1 MDLVHALK
9 EYLNYVSVE
18 RGCSRNTVLAY
29 GRDLRSYVLG
39 LRDEG
44 ITLPDQVTRDRIE
57 GHVSHLRASGLSIAS
72 VERAIS
78 AIKGFHRFMVAERIT
93 TAHPAADLPLP
104 KKPSRLPDVIGREQA
119 AALLDQPFP
128 KTPAGQRDHAIL
140 EVLYGCGLRVSEL
153 CGLDLRRVM
162 LDEQVLRVVGKG
174 DKERVVPIVG
184 TAAATLADYLENWR
198 SGLVS
203 PLVSNSAVFLNNRG
217 RRLSRQSV
225 HTLVAKAGAVV
236 GIDGLHPHTLR
247 HSFATHMLEGGADLR
262 IVQELLGHADISTTQ
277 LYTHLDRSH
286 LREGSREAPPRAP
299 SEPRGRMPASRFP
312 SPAVATG
319 ASTSDNAGPDSR
331 ELHLHRF
338 DKSLRVGRDF
348 LEALTDAN
356 LAAPLSPCPNVVW
369 RKRMFPQA
377 LGTPASR
384 PVAAECR

>member
-1 MDLVHALK
+1 VDLARALK

-57 GHVSHLRASGLSIAS
+57 GHVSRLRASGLSIAS
-72 VERAIS
+72 IERAIS

-104 KKPSRLPDVIGREQA
+104 KKPSRLPDVISREQA

-128 KTPAGQRDHAIL
+128 ETPAGQRDHAIL

-184 TAAATLADYLENWR
+184 TAARALDDYLEHWR
-198 SGLVS
+198 SCLVS
-203 PLVSNSAVFLNNRG
+203 PRVSNSAVFLNNRG

-225 HTLVAKAGAVV
+225 HALVAKAGAVV
-236 GIDGLHPHTLR
+236 GIDGLHPHALR

-286 LREGSREAPPRAP
+286 LREVYLVAHPRAH
-299 SEPRGRMPASRFP
+299 S
-312 SPAVATG
+312 
-319 ASTSDNAGPDSR
+319 
-331 ELHLHRF
+331 
-338 DKSLRVGRDF
+338 
-348 LEALTDAN
+348 
-356 LAAPLSPCPNVVW
+356 
-369 RKRMFPQA
+369 
-377 LGTPASR
+377 
-384 PVAAECR
+384 

>member
-184 TAAATLADYLENWR
+184 TAARALDDYLEHWR
-198 SGLVS
+198 PCLVS
-203 PLVSNSAVFLNNRG
+203 PRVSTSAVFLNNRG

-225 HTLVAKAGAVV
+225 HALVAKAGAVV

-286 LREGSREAPPRAP
+286 LREVYLEAHPRAH
-299 SEPRGRMPASRFP
+299 S
-312 SPAVATG
+312 
-319 ASTSDNAGPDSR
+319 
-331 ELHLHRF
+331 
-338 DKSLRVGRDF
+338 
-348 LEALTDAN
+348 
-356 LAAPLSPCPNVVW
+356 
-369 RKRMFPQA
+369 
-377 LGTPASR
+377 
-384 PVAAECR
+384 

>member
-286 LREGSREAPPRAP
+286 LCEVYLEAHPRAH
-299 SEPRGRMPASRFP
+299 S
-312 SPAVATG
+312 
-319 ASTSDNAGPDSR
+319 
-331 ELHLHRF
+331 
-338 DKSLRVGRDF
+338 
-348 LEALTDAN
+348 
-356 LAAPLSPCPNVVW
+356 
-369 RKRMFPQA
+369 
-377 LGTPASR
+377 
-384 PVAAECR
+384 

>member
-1 MDLVHALK
+1 M
-9 EYLNYVSVE
+9 
-18 RGCSRNTVLAY
+18 LAY

-57 GHVSHLRASGLSIAS
+57 GHVSRLRASGLSIAS
-72 VERAIS
+72 IERAIS

-104 KKPSRLPDVIGREQA
+104 KKPSRLPDVISREQA

-128 KTPAGQRDHAIL
+128 ETPAGQRDHAIL

-184 TAAATLADYLENWR
+184 TAARALDDYLEHWR
-198 SGLVS
+198 SCLVS
-203 PLVSNSAVFLNNRG
+203 PRVSNSAVFLNNRG

-225 HTLVAKAGAVV
+225 HALVAKAGAVV
-236 GIDGLHPHTLR
+236 GIDGLHPHALR

-286 LREGSREAPPRAP
+286 LREVYLVAHPRAH
-299 SEPRGRMPASRFP
+299 S
-312 SPAVATG
+312 
-319 ASTSDNAGPDSR
+319 
-331 ELHLHRF
+331 
-338 DKSLRVGRDF
+338 
-348 LEALTDAN
+348 
-356 LAAPLSPCPNVVW
+356 
-369 RKRMFPQA
+369 
-377 LGTPASR
+377 
-384 PVAAECR
+384 

>member
-1 MDLVHALK
+1 MDLARALK
-9 EYLNYVSVE
+9 EYLNYVAVE

-44 ITLPDQVTRDRIE
+44 VTRPDEVTRDFIE
-57 GHVSHLRASGLSIAS
+57 RHVSRLRESGLSIAS

-104 KKPSRLPDVIGREQA
+104 KKPSRLPDVISREQA
-119 AALLDQPFP
+119 ARLLDQPFP
-128 KTPAGQRDHAIL
+128 ETAAGQRDRAIL

-184 TAAATLADYLENWR
+184 TAARALDDYLEHWR
-198 SGLVS
+198 PELVS
-203 PLVSNSAVFLNNRG
+203 ARVSTSAVFLNNRG

-225 HTLVAKAGAVV
+225 HTLVARSGAVV
-236 GIDGLHPHTLR
+236 GIEGLHPHTLR

-262 IVQELLGHADISTTQ
+262 VVQELLGHADISTTQ

-286 LREGSREAPPRAP
+286 IREVYLEAHPRAK
-299 SEPRGRMPASRFP
+299 A
-312 SPAVATG
+312 
-319 ASTSDNAGPDSR
+319 
-331 ELHLHRF
+331 
-338 DKSLRVGRDF
+338 
-348 LEALTDAN
+348 
-356 LAAPLSPCPNVVW
+356 
-369 RKRMFPQA
+369 
-377 LGTPASR
+377 
-384 PVAAECR
+384 

>member
-9 EYLNYVSVE
+9 EYLNYVAVE

-57 GHVSHLRASGLSIAS
+57 GHVSRLRASGLSIAS

-104 KKPSRLPDVIGREQA
+104 KKPSRLPDVISREQA

-140 EVLYGCGLRVSEL
+140 EALYGCGLRVSEL

-184 TAAATLADYLENWR
+184 TAARTLDDYLEHWR
-198 SGLVS
+198 PCLVS
-203 PLVSNSAVFLNNRG
+203 PRVSTSAVFLNNRG

-225 HTLVAKAGAVV
+225 HALVAKAGAVV

-286 LREGSREAPPRAP
+286 LREVYLEAHPRAH
-299 SEPRGRMPASRFP
+299 S
-312 SPAVATG
+312 
-319 ASTSDNAGPDSR
+319 
-331 ELHLHRF
+331 
-338 DKSLRVGRDF
+338 
-348 LEALTDAN
+348 
-356 LAAPLSPCPNVVW
+356 
-369 RKRMFPQA
+369 
-377 LGTPASR
+377 
-384 PVAAECR
+384 

>member
-1 MDLVHALK
+1 MDLARALK

-29 GRDLRSYVLG
+29 GRDLRSYILG

-57 GHVSHLRASGLSIAS
+57 GHVSRLRASGLSIAS

-184 TAAATLADYLENWR
+184 TAARALDDYLEHWR
-198 SGLVS
+198 PCLVS
-203 PLVSNSAVFLNNRG
+203 PRVSNSAVFLNNRG

-225 HTLVAKAGAVV
+225 HALVAKAGAVV
-236 GIDGLHPHTLR
+236 GIDGLHPHALR

-286 LREGSREAPPRAP
+286 LREVYLVAHPRAH
-299 SEPRGRMPASRFP
+299 S
-312 SPAVATG
+312 
-319 ASTSDNAGPDSR
+319 
-331 ELHLHRF
+331 
-338 DKSLRVGRDF
+338 
-348 LEALTDAN
+348 
-356 LAAPLSPCPNVVW
+356 
-369 RKRMFPQA
+369 
-377 LGTPASR
+377 
-384 PVAAECR
+384 

>member
-1 MDLVHALK
+1 MDLARALK

-57 GHVSHLRASGLSIAS
+57 GHVSRLRASGLSIAS
-72 VERAIS
+72 IERAIS

-184 TAAATLADYLENWR
+184 TAARALDDYLEHWR
-198 SGLVS
+198 SCLVS
-203 PLVSNSAVFLNNRG
+203 PRVSNSAVFLNNRG

-225 HTLVAKAGAVV
+225 HALVAKAGAVV
-236 GIDGLHPHTLR
+236 GIDGLHPHALR

-286 LREGSREAPPRAP
+286 LREVYLVAHPRAH
-299 SEPRGRMPASRFP
+299 S
-312 SPAVATG
+312 
-319 ASTSDNAGPDSR
+319 
-331 ELHLHRF
+331 
-338 DKSLRVGRDF
+338 
-348 LEALTDAN
+348 
-356 LAAPLSPCPNVVW
+356 
-369 RKRMFPQA
+369 
-377 LGTPASR
+377 
-384 PVAAECR
+384 

>member
-1 MDLVHALK
+1 M
-9 EYLNYVSVE
+9 
-18 RGCSRNTVLAY
+18 LAY

-57 GHVSHLRASGLSIAS
+57 GHVSRLRASGLSIAS
-72 VERAIS
+72 IERAIS

-104 KKPSRLPDVIGREQA
+104 KKPSRLPDVISREQA

-128 KTPAGQRDHAIL
+128 ETPAGQRDHAIL

-184 TAAATLADYLENWR
+184 TAARALDDYLEHWR
-198 SGLVS
+198 PCLVS
-203 PLVSNSAVFLNNRG
+203 PRVSNSAVFLNNRG

-225 HTLVAKAGAVV
+225 HALVAKAGAVV
-236 GIDGLHPHTLR
+236 GIDGLHPHALR

-286 LREGSREAPPRAP
+286 LREVYLVAHPRAH
-299 SEPRGRMPASRFP
+299 S
-312 SPAVATG
+312 
-319 ASTSDNAGPDSR
+319 
-331 ELHLHRF
+331 
-338 DKSLRVGRDF
+338 
-348 LEALTDAN
+348 
-356 LAAPLSPCPNVVW
+356 
-369 RKRMFPQA
+369 
-377 LGTPASR
+377 
-384 PVAAECR
+384 

>member
-57 GHVSHLRASGLSIAS
+57 GHVSRLRASGLSIAS

-104 KKPSRLPDVIGREQA
+104 KKPSRLPDVISREQA

-128 KTPAGQRDHAIL
+128 ATPAGQRDHAIL
-140 EVLYGCGLRVSEL
+140 EALYGCGLRVSEL

-184 TAAATLADYLENWR
+184 TAARALDDYLEHWR
-198 SGLVS
+198 PCLVS
-203 PLVSNSAVFLNNRG
+203 PRVSTSAVFLNNRG

-225 HTLVAKAGAVV
+225 HALVAKAGAVV

-286 LREGSREAPPRAP
+286 LREVYLEAHPRAH
-299 SEPRGRMPASRFP
+299 S
-312 SPAVATG
+312 
-319 ASTSDNAGPDSR
+319 
-331 ELHLHRF
+331 
-338 DKSLRVGRDF
+338 
-348 LEALTDAN
+348 
-356 LAAPLSPCPNVVW
+356 
-369 RKRMFPQA
+369 
-377 LGTPASR
+377 
-384 PVAAECR
+384 